1 MLKIQNLNFKF
12 DEKVIFDNAE
22 LEIPK
27 GKISIIMGANGA
39 GKSTLLKII
48 TNNMKADCS
57 IIKEFKETFYL
68 PQNPYYPYGVSVFDY
83 VSSVFYKKNWKW
95 FLSKAEESKV
105 NEALKMVELF
115 NQKDMEIQKL
125 SAGEFQKANFA
136 LGLLSGADLFL
147 LDEPLSNMDL
157 INQIKTLENLTNL
170 VKSGVTSVL
179 IMHDINIAANF
190 GDYFIGINKD
200 HKIVSGSKEEF
211 FKPQN
216 LNDIYNIDFRIM
228 NDDDKIF
235 VQIVD

>member
-48 TNNMKADCS
+48 TNNIKADCS
-57 IIKEFKETFYL
+57 IINEFKETFYL

-216 LNDIYNIDFRIM
+216 LNEIYNIDFRIM